1 MYMKKILGI
10 LILGGMLLNNFYFAN
25 AFNPNE
31 VQYPD
36 EVQWENYF
44 GDSLKPVNSQTN
56 TKKTETATKREIT
69 DEDVKNE
76 KQCKDNWW
84 IWDYEAWKCDYW
96 TAGWPTVQWI
106 RMNDKC
112 LLNWQCWFNIYQF
125 LGLRQSISDNN
136 SPELFVQDILLSA
149 TFFIGTIVTI
159 AFIVSWLM
167 FIFAGASGKSPDKA
181 KAGIKNSLIGLLI
194 VVSSYSIIRIVQYI
208 AKGL

>member
-1 MYMKKILGI
+1 MKKFLGI
-10 LILGGMLLNNFYFAN
+10 LIIGGLLFNSFSFTFALGESFS
-25 AFNPNE
+25 E
-31 VQYPD
+31 DPD
-36 EVQWENYF
+36 SENY
-44 GDSLKPVNSQTN
+44 SVNNLSNN
-56 TKKTETATKREIT
+56 TEATT
-69 DEDVKNE
+69 PKNNDTSV
-76 KQCKDNWW
+76 QN
-84 IWDYEAWKCDYW
+84 
-96 TAGWPTVQWI
+96 TVQWI

-112 LLNWQCWFNIYQF
+112 LLNGQCWFNIYQF

-167 FIFAGASGKSPDKA
+167 FIFAGATGKDPSKA